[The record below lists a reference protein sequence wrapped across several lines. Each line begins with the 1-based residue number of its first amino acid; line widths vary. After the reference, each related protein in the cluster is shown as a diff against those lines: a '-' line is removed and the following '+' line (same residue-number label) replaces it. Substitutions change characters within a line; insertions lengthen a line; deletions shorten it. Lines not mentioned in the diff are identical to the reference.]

1 MNGLILFFGVLAVL
15 VLGKPVFVPLLVAAF
30 LWYLTN
36 AITAYYRKLLPYGT
50 KYCTLNQS
58 ICRVF
63 DVVAFVMSLATLLGL
78 LYAFATQIRPM
89 FSELSARL
97 PEIQSRLMTLSHYF
111 SDAVGIRIDPSVL
124 PDFAQVAAN
133 VGMSLG
139 NAAMSFGMILI
150 YLLFMFIEQSSF
162 RKKIT
167 ALFPEKRRL
176 KKMNFILDSIGT
188 NMKKYMFMKTAISVA
203 TAVLSYFW
211 LKYLGLEF
219 SGIWAFIIFITNYIP
234 TFGAIVATVLPLL
247 YALIT
252 ADTLQLPLLVAGG
265 LIAIQIVLSNII
277 EPKLTGKTLNLST
290 LAILINLV
298 VWGMLWGAIG
308 MFFSVPLLVATFVT
322 TAQFDR
328 TRWIAILLSA
338 NGEIPAKEED

>member
-36 AITAYYRKLLPYGT
+36 AISAYYRKLLPYG
-50 KYCTLNQS
+50 KNYCTLNQS
-58 ICRVF
+58 LCRAF
-63 DVVAFVMSLATLLGL
+63 DVLAFVMSLATLVGL

-89 FSELSARL
+89 FSELGARL

-111 SDAVGIRIDPSVL
+111 SDALGVKIDPSVL
-124 PDFAQVAAN
+124 PDFAQIAAN

-139 NAAMSFGMILI
+139 NAALSFGMILV
-150 YLLFMFIEQSSF
+150 YVLFMFIEQSTF
-162 RKKIT
+162 RKKIA
-167 ALFPEKRRL
+167 ALFPDSRKF
-176 KKMNFILDSIGT
+176 KKVNFILDSIGT
-188 NMKKYMFMKTAISVA
+188 NMKKYMFMKTAVSVA

-219 SGIWAFIIFITNYIP
+219 AGIWAFVVFITNYIP
-234 TFGAIVATVLPLL
+234 TFGAIVATALPLL

-252 ADTLQLPLLVAGG
+252 ADTFQLPLLVAGG
-265 LIAIQIVLSNII
+265 LVAIQIVLSNII

-308 MFFSVPLLVATFVT
+308 MFFSVPLLVGTFII
-322 TAQFDR
+322 TAQFDK
-328 TRWIAILLSA
+328 TRWLAVLLSA
-338 NGEIPAKEED
+338 DGTLPEKEED